1 MVQPDQTEMGAKIL
15 APCMALRTVAAAD
28 EWVNR
33 DRHAVMP
40 GYELMAQHQWRISPR
55 AAAEVA
61 KYVRAT
67 YPDKANLYG
76 YLAGSWHGLGPFL
89 ELQPAGLSVDKCPHD
104 MSP

>member
-1 MVQPDQTEMGAKIL
+1 MGAKIL

-28 EWVNR
+28 EWVHR

-40 GYELMAQHQWRISPR
+40 GCELMAQHQWRISPW

-61 KYVRAT
+61 EYVRAT
-67 YPDKANLYG
+67 YPDEANLYG

-89 ELQPAGLSVDKCPHD
+89 ELQPPGLSVDECPHG